1 MHVHQNMK
9 LTEEVREK
17 GTHTA
22 NNIYRTYEETT
33 EVYNMADNVSGIVT
47 DNAANMVK
55 TFTIFPPWDVQDSDK
70 DQDEADI
77 EVASVRDKLDYFSP
91 KRSPCFVH
99 MLQLVVCDAL
109 EQAGPLRQVMAK
121 TAQPFVTSLAQLNHA
136 SPCPA
141 GNTSARSY
149 FLNTTDQLRSQ
160 IDLWSSRDM
169 RGTHTANNI
178 YRTYEETTEVYNM
191 ADNVSGIVTDNAANM
206 VKTFTIF
213 PPWDVQDSD
222 KDQDEADIEVASVRD
237 KLDYFSP
244 KRSPC
249 FVHMLQLVVCDALE
263 QAGPLRQVMAKV
275 CRIVSYCHKYT
286 KATE

>member
-1 MHVHQNMK
+1 M
-9 LTEEVREK
+9 
-17 GTHTA
+17 GTHMWNNAPARRGRRLSVENPMALLGGDAMKFTEIFQKDLAGRAVNVDPSFWNQYAAAITNGLAMKNNEISVIQNGGIPQHPIILGGGGIPSLNSFTSGMDRARTGNSSPMTGFDKTSVDTGA
-22 NNIYRTYEETT
+22 NR
-33 EVYNMADNVSGIVT
+33 
-47 DNAANMVK
+47 
-55 TFTIFPPWDVQDSDK
+55 P
-70 DQDEADI
+70 
-77 EVASVRDKLDYFSP
+77 FS
-91 KRSPCFVH
+91 
-99 MLQLVVCDAL
+99 
-109 EQAGPLRQVMAK
+109 
-121 TAQPFVTSLAQLNHA
+121 
-136 SPCPA
+136 
-141 GNTSARSY
+141 
-149 FLNTTDQLRSQ
+149 
-160 IDLWSSRDM
+160 